1 MIGHGVNVLD
11 TLGRARACRRAA
23 HPLAEGDRVAGG
35 LALEGA
41 QAKQFR
47 LALQIEAGP
56 VQVGDFLH
64 HKGTGLGAVGQPVAA
79 VEQGLELAGEQG
91 VVGRHAGSLCKR
103 PAQRPAPII
112 KKYFDA
118 KNVQINYKE
127 HTVDLQ
133 IPVGKRKYTGITFE
147 CQDLER
153 FLKSCLKTDEKS
165 ISFYHEALNHY
176 NIHHAA

>member
-1 MIGHGVNVLD
+1 MKINTNPNTTLD
-11 TLGRARACRRAA
+11 EFKSLISYSIFHLNSEKNSKYTILHRA
-23 HPLAEGDRVAGG
+23 
-35 LALEGA
+35 
-41 QAKQFR
+41 
-47 LALQIEAGP
+47 
-56 VQVGDFLH
+56 
-64 HKGTGLGAVGQPVAA
+64 
-79 VEQGLELAGEQG
+79 
-91 VVGRHAGSLCKR
+91 
-103 PAQRPAPII
+103 II

-165 ISFYHEALNHY
+165 ILFYHEALNHY